1 MESLFSFLFAALVS
15 FFGSLQLGPVTL
27 TVVSTTFQYGKKNA
41 LWVAFGGVL
50 PELFY
55 STLAIYGVEFLAS
68 HNRLFAVAHWV
79 IIVIF
84 FLMAIYLWFKKTATK
99 DVIENVQPGQS
110 FVKGFLVATL
120 NPQLVVFWTTIL
132 IYFHDYLPFQSE
144 KALAPKLFFIVGTAV
159 GAFSLFITLISLTER
174 QKISIKKILQIHIN
188 KIMSMVFLLLSLFYL
203 FKKLFLV

>member
-55 STLAIYGVEFLAS
+55 STLAIYGIEFLAR
-68 HNRLFAVAHWV
+68 HNRLFQAAHWV
-79 IIVIF
+79 IILIF
-84 FLMAIYLWFKKTATK
+84 FLLAIYLWFKKTATK

-110 FVKGFLVATL
+110 FVKGFLIATL

-132 IYFHDYLPFQSE
+132 IYFHDYLPFQFE
-144 KALAPKLFFIVGTAV
+144 NALAPKLFFIAGTAV
-159 GAFSLFITLISLTER
+159 GAFVLLLTLISLTER
-174 QKISIKKILQIHIN
+174 QKVSIKKILQIHIN
-188 KIMSMVFLLLSLFYL
+188 KIMSIVFLLLSLLYL
-203 FKKLFLV
+203 FKKIFLV